1 MGLLQNTAQEY
12 YNDELLH
19 GNYQFVSLSDID
31 GTKLQKVTVAIR
43 QAKKDGIEPWGLTKA
58 GKDELEEI
66 AARKAAEKNPS
77 KGDTTLFMGEL
88 EQGLDEN
95 AE

>member
-1 MGLLQNTAQEY
+1 MVPSFKRSRK
-12 YNDELLH
+12 
-19 GNYQFVSLSDID
+19 QF
-31 GTKLQKVTVAIR
+31 AR
-43 QAKKDGIEPWGLTKA
+43 PKKDGLEPWGLTKA
-58 GKDELEEI
+58 GKNELEEI
-66 AARKAAEKNPS
+66 AARKAAEKYPS